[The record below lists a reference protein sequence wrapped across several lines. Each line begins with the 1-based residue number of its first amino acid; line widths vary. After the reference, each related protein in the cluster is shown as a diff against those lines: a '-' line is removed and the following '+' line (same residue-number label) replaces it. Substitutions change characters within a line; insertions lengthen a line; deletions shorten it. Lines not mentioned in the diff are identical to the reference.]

1 MKYLNFKNPAR
12 GAFALFLACAASAQT
27 FPPTTT
33 PSRDIHVVANPTYV
47 TIPVEITVDRP
58 AAEVWS
64 RIGKFCFFGEAMQSD
79 CTILSGKDGELG
91 ALRSFGLEVLVGKT
105 DLSYT
110 YTQPVREGRPYN
122 LYHGTL
128 EVKPLTAATSKI
140 VHTFMYDNSILRDDA
155 AREEDKTYRAG
166 LYLNVIRHMKVL
178 AEGGEWLEPGPM
190 VAFSAI
196 VYNGHSLAG
205 DGAGAYVDATNNSNV
220 FNREALS
227 LFVWKDVSPLSNK
240 PDPAAIASRER
251 YMTFDLSR
259 PVEGSGAVKLS
270 TGKDDLARFHVFWKH
285 DHGSTERM
293 SFMREIPIGTTVE
306 SDRVEMWVRI
316 NSVQHVLQMG
326 PWAMGEFTDRAPIEG
341 KGTSKASITR
351 QNEDSWRIKAPN
363 GSIARLWDYSDIG
376 HPVDK
381 GLYYFDFDVE
391 FTKLK

>member
-227 LFVWKDVSPLSNK
+227 LFVWKDVSPLTNK

-259 PVEGSGAVKLS
+259 PVE
-270 TGKDDLARFHVFWKH
+270 
-285 DHGSTERM
+285 
-293 SFMREIPIGTTVE
+293 
-306 SDRVEMWVRI
+306 
-316 NSVQHVLQMG
+316 
-326 PWAMGEFTDRAPIEG
+326 
-341 KGTSKASITR
+341 
-351 QNEDSWRIKAPN
+351 
-363 GSIARLWDYSDIG
+363 
-376 HPVDK
+376 
-381 GLYYFDFDVE
+381 
-391 FTKLK
+391 